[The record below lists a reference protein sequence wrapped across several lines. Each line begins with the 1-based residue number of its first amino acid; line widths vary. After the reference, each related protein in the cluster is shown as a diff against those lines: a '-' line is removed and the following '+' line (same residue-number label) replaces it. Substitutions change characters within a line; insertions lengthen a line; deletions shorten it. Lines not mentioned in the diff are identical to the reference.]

1 MSRLMTSIL
10 VVLSGITVMRIT
22 DSSGLEHIMQA
33 VFALVM
39 TIIGATCMIRDDLLE
54 YLRDEKKKEAEAP

>member
-1 MSRLMTSIL
+1 
-10 VVLSGITVMRIT
+10 MRIT